1 MGEHPFHRFFRSVS
15 FELDHK
21 LWRKMPRHPS
31 FKHEYWNGKLHWTP
45 RPNTCDVYLDLE
57 RWQPPQPGERSPRAG
72 REPVTVRQLREEDW
86 GHLPRTFCAASMQW
100 APLSQ
105 WNGAAPLRASRC
117 IIEWARRGKDG
128 PLVASACFV
137 ALAEDLVSPGGDD
150 LIAGG
155 AIVTLVPTEG
165 LRGAPGTEGEQV
177 PHLDWIFVAWMEQR
191 RGIATLLLG
200 AVVKELRALGHRTL
214 ASTVLTG
221 HAPAL
226 LWHWSRGFRLPCAS

>member
-1 MGEHPFHRFFRSVS
+1 MSEHPFYRFFRPAS
-15 FELDHK
+15 FPLDPK

-31 FKHEYWNGKLHWTP
+31 FKHEYWDGKLHWTP

-57 RWQPPQPGERSPRAG
+57 QWQPPQPGESSLAAQ

-86 GHLPRTFCAASMQW
+86 EKLPRAFCAASIQW
-100 APLSQ
+100 PPLSQ
-105 WNGAAPLRASRC
+105 WDGAAPLRASRC

-128 PLVASACFV
+128 PLVAPACFV
-137 ALAEDLVSPGGDD
+137 ALAHDPASPSGDE
-150 LIAGG
+150 LIEGA
-155 AIVTLVPTEG
+155 AIVTLVPAER
-165 LRGAPGTEGEQV
+165 LRGAPQTEGEHL
-177 PHLDWIFVAWMEQR
+177 PHLDWVFVAWMEQR

-200 AVVKELRALGHRTL
+200 AVVKALRALGRCTL

-226 LWHWSRGFRLPCAS
+226 LWHWSRGFRLPRGG